1 MSTKPAHKIALARK
15 SHRKDVPA
23 QIVVEIS
30 NVEHLQTRQRR
41 ERLQGV
47 AFRASHVE
55 IGQRWQLQPATQ
67 LPQTIRA
74 KKRYSRDPV
83 DRIRNVSRPM
93 SALRSPRRRPFARFA
108 THTHTHLS
116 LSPGIFSQCTYVCGL
131 HMMCA
136 HGWCVCV
143 CVRAYTRRIIVLP
156 GGETAVAQECEVSR
170 EDDEGLLGQQG
181 ESGYGVGGEHNE

>member
-93 SALRSPRRRPFARFA
+93 SASRGPQRTSRPMSALRSPRRRPFARFA

-143 CVRAYTRRIIVLP
+143 CVCAPTQEELLYCQ
-156 GGETAVAQECEVSR
+156 AVKPQSHRNVR
-170 EDDEGLLGQQG
+170 
-181 ESGYGVGGEHNE
+181 